1 MGSPEA
7 CFRAYSGGPFGRVFG
22 GIHALVRSNGP
33 GPLRALAGRGLRMG
47 LWEAYFRAYSGG
59 LLSRYWLESL
69 LSYVQMAHVLPGAC
83 SGGASEWASGTPIL
97 RPPRRPYLGG
107 SPGFSPDSQGIPSFE
122 PPGGPQK
129 GASKWG
135 PREPVLGLPRDS

>member
-1 MGSPEA
+1 MGLFGA
-7 CFRAYSGGPFGRVFG
+7 CFRAYSGGV
-22 GIHALVRSNGP
+22 
-33 GPLRALAGRGLRMG
+33 
-47 LWEAYFRAYSGG
+47 
-59 LLSRYWLESL
+59 LSRYWLEYT
-69 LSYVQMAHVLPGAC
+69 LSYVQMAQGPSGPWL
-83 SGGASEWASGTPIL
+83 GGASEWASGTPIL

-135 PREPVLGLPRDS
+135 PREPVWGLPRDS